1 MIKFI
6 NISDEL
12 PYKIFKNRYE
22 DAVSANQPIVEA
34 VCISSYSSS
43 NKEVNARFVNLKF
56 VNEKEFIFK
65 IVDGKINSIS
75 QKKVDTEF
83 GIFKISSSLENWEK
97 HWLKIPPRDFH
108 DLFAMLSKKIIKLDG
123 DLKPLMQNL
132 QYFKDLIASNRAK
145 T

>member
-56 VNEKEFIFK
+56 VNERDFIFFTNY
-65 IVDGKINSIS
+65 NSPKSQDFKSHDQITGLFYWSKTNVQIRIKAKIS
-75 QKKVDTEF
+75 QTSREYNLEYFSDRDQKKKCTSNF
-83 GIFKISSSLENWEK
+83 LQS
-97 HWLKIPPRDFH
+97 
-108 DLFAMLSKKIIKLDG
+108 IKTSFVL
-123 DLKPLMQNL
+123 
-132 QYFKDLIASNRAK
+132 
-145 T
+145 

>member
-1 MIKFI
+1 MKVI
-6 NISDEL
+6 E
-12 PYKIFKNRYE
+12 
-22 DAVSANQPIVEA
+22 
-34 VCISSYSSS
+34 
-43 NKEVNARFVNLKF
+43 NLKNKVNKNTNLIKRGKWINLSF
-56 VNEKEFIFK
+56 IFGVNEKEFIFK

-97 HWLKIPPRDFH
+97 LWLKIPPRDFH
-108 DLFAMLSKKIIKLDG
+108 DLFSILSKNIITLDG

-145 T
+145 KWTIQRLKKLMENI